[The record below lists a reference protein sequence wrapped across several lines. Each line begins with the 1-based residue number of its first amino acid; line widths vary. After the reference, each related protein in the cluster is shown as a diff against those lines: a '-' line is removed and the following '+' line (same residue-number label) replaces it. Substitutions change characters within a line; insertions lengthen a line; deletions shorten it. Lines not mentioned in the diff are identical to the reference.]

1 MITFFHWFKS
11 SFTFHS
17 KINSSQRFLYHQF
30 QTSKILSHFIF
41 KIGEFNNSDF
51 SSLFPIY
58 YLVETKVILQI
69 QYIHFLHYLQYKKGQ
84 ISLSFIL
91 VVNISNNF
99 STINWFNSL
108 CYYELSCIV
117 HILNQHLRTISI
129 VRILLYD
136 SYVTCR
142 WT

>member
-41 KIGEFNNSDF
+41 KIGEFNKFDF
-51 SSLFPIY
+51 SGLFSIY
-58 YLVETKVILQI
+58 YLVETKVISQI
-69 QYIHFLHYLQYKKGQ
+69 QYIYFLHYLQYKKGQ

-91 VVNISNNF
+91 EVNISNNF
-99 STINWFNSL
+99 STINWFYSL

-117 HILNQHLRTISI
+117 HIFNQHLWTISI
-129 VRILLYD
+129 IRILFYN